1 MQTTKLQ
8 DLMRAATSLTQAGKL
23 QEATQNIQQ
32 MLKQAA
38 GGAGLGNLGTGLAD
52 VGTAASPARPAS
64 DTVLDGYVFEVNGD
78 SATPADATG
87 ECRWWSCCT
96 AARRTRTTSPPAPA

>member
-52 VGTAASPARPAS
+52 VGTAARRPAQR
-64 DTVLDGYVFEVNGD
+64 L
-78 SATPADATG
+78 TPY
-87 ECRWWSCCT
+87 ST
-96 AARRTRTTSPPAPA
+96 AMSSK